1 MAEHARFAPSGAH
14 RWLRCLGSVDLEAQF
29 PDTSSAYAEEG
40 TKAHEMLSDML
51 MFKYPDETADPD
63 MVDFITLVAMN
74 IQKAAE
80 GKTMLIEQK
89 IDFSHVVGIPD
100 QFGTADVV
108 ILGDDTLE
116 IHDLKYGMGVP
127 VVAKENEQLG
137 IYALGALKQY
147 DVFGDFK
154 RVRLVIHMPRLEYVS
169 AWDEDPDDPTKLGQ
183 PVERFYIFGD
193 KVKMA
198 TDRIRAGNAPFNPGE
213 KQCRFCKA
221 KHGCEALKMSVYE
234 TVGAGFDVVDHED
247 GRSEGVPVV
256 LDNPKTIDAAGLSS
270 RMALVGLVEDWCKAV
285 RAAVEIELLA
295 GRPVEGWK
303 LVEGRMGNRKWA
315 DEAEIEKTLKSMR
328 LKTEEMYDFKL
339 ISPTTAEKLAKKKV
353 IGPTQWEKL
362 QKQITRSPGAPS
374 VAPAASERS
383 AISMVAVADDFDVVD
398 ETKA

>member
-40 TKAHEMLSDML
+40 TEAHAMASEWLISMTHPGPE
-51 MFKYPDETADPD
+51 FGADPEMAD
-63 MVDFITLVAMN
+63 FVKVYVDNVM
-74 IQKAAE
+74 KAGE

-100 QFGTADVV
+100 QFGTADVA

-154 RVRLVIHMPRLEYVS
+154 KVKLVIHMPRLEYVS
-169 AWDEDPDDPTKLGQ
+169 EWEVGLDNLA
-183 PVERFYIFGD
+183 IFAG
-193 KVKMA
+193 KVKEA
-198 TDRIRAGNAPFNPGE
+198 TDAIRAGNAPFNPGE

-221 KHGCEALKMSVYE
+221 KHSCEALKMSVYE
-234 TVGAGFDVVDHED
+234 TVGAGFDVVNENA
-247 GRSEGVPVV
+247 PMV
-256 LDNPKTIDAAGLSS
+256 LDNPKTVDPAGLSS
-270 RMALVGLVEDWCKAV
+270 RMSLVGLVEDWCKAV
-285 RAAVEIELLA
+285 RSAVEIELLA

-328 LKTEEMYDFKL
+328 LKTEEM
-339 ISPTTAEKLAKKKV
+339 
-353 IGPTQWEKL
+353 
-362 QKQITRSPGAPS
+362 
-374 VAPAASERS
+374 
-383 AISMVAVADDFDVVD
+383 
-398 ETKA
+398 

>member
-40 TKAHEMLSDML
+40 TTAHTMLSEWLISMTPPWARNAGPLDV
-51 MFKYPDETADPD
+51 D
-63 MVDFITLVAMN
+63 MVGFVETCVNN
-74 IQKAAE
+74 ILKAGE

-154 RVRLVIHMPRLEYVS
+154 KVKLVIHMPRLEYVS
-169 AWDEDPDDPTKLGQ
+169 EWE
-183 PVERFYIFGD
+183 VELDRLEVFAGV
-193 KVKMA
+193 VKGA
-198 TDRIRAGNAPFNPGE
+198 TDRIRQGNAPFNPGE

-221 KHGCEALKMSVYE
+221 KHSCEALKAQVFE
-234 TVGAGFDVVDHED
+234 TVGAGFDDMTQE
-247 GRSEGVPVV
+247 PMV

-315 DEAEIEKTLKSMR
+315 DDKAIEKTLKAMR
-328 LKTEEMYDFKL
+328 LTDKQMYDFKL

-374 VAPAASERS
+374 VAPDTSARS
-383 AISMVAVADDFDVVD
+383 AISLIAVADDFDVVD

>member
-1 MAEHARFAPSGAH
+1 MTEHARFAPSGAH

-40 TKAHEMLSDML
+40 TTAHEMLSGLLLLQPPPKDNDPEML
-51 MFKYPDETADPD
+51 E
-63 MVDFITLVAMN
+63 FISGVALN
-74 IQKAAE
+74 IFKAAE
-80 GKTMLIEQK
+80 GKTMLLDQK
-89 IDFSHVVGIPD
+89 IDFSHVVWIPD

-108 ILGDDTLE
+108 IFDADTLE

-154 RVRLVIHMPRLEYVS
+154 KVKLVIHMPRLEYVS
-169 AWDEDPDDPTKLGQ
+169 EWEVDIEKLNFFAD
-183 PVERFYIFGD
+183 V
-193 KVKMA
+193 VKTA
-198 TDRIRAGNAPFNPGE
+198 TDRIRQGNAPFNPGE

-234 TVGAGFDVVDHED
+234 TVGAGFDVVDEND
-247 GRSEGVPVV
+247 PTPMV
-256 LDNPKTIDAAGLSS
+256 LDNPRTVDAAGLAS
-270 RMALVGLVEDWCKAV
+270 RMSLVGLVEDWCKAV

-315 DEAEIEKTLKSMR
+315 DENEIETVLKSMR
-328 LKTEEMYDFKL
+328 LKVEEMYDLKL
-339 ISPTTAEKLAKKKV
+339 ISPTTAEKLAKKKI
-353 IGPTQWEKL
+353 IGPVQWEKL

-383 AISMVAVADDFDVVD
+383 AIKLTAVADDFEVMG

>member
-40 TKAHEMLSDML
+40 TEAHTMASEWLISLTPPWARNTGPLDV
-51 MFKYPDETADPD
+51 D
-63 MVDFITLVAMN
+63 MVGFVETFVDNVT
-74 IQKAAE
+74 KAAE
-80 GKTMLIEQK
+80 GKTMLLDQK

-108 ILGDDTLE
+108 IFDADTLE

-154 RVRLVIHMPRLEYVS
+154 KVKLVIHMPRLEYIS
-169 AWDEDPDDPTKLGQ
+169 EWE
-183 PVERFYIFGD
+183 VEIDRLAIFAD
-193 KVKMA
+193 VVRAA
-198 TDRIRAGNAPFNPGE
+198 TDVIRAGNAPFNPGE

-234 TVGAGFDVVDHED
+234 TVGAGFDVVDADSD
-247 GRSEGVPVV
+247 GDVALKSVPMV
-256 LDNPKTIDAAGLSS
+256 LDNPRTVDAAGLSS
-270 RMALVGLVEDWCKAV
+270 RMSLVGLVEDWCKAV
-285 RAAVEIELLA
+285 RAATEIELLA

-315 DEAEIEKTLKSMR
+315 DENEIEATLKSMR
-328 LKTEEMYDFKL
+328 LKVEEMYDLKL
-339 ISPTTAEKLAKKKV
+339 ISPTTAEKLAKKKI
-353 IGPTQWEKL
+353 IGPVQWEKL

-383 AISMVAVADDFDVVD
+383 AIKLVAVADDFDVVD
-398 ETKA
+398 ETTT

>member
-1 MAEHARFAPSGAH
+1 MTEHARFAPSGAH

-40 TKAHEMLSDML
+40 TEAHRIASEWLLTLTPPEAGHPGFGEVDPEMWDFVKVYVDNVMKAG
-51 MFKYPDETADPD
+51 
-63 MVDFITLVAMN
+63 
-74 IQKAAE
+74 E

-147 DVFGDFK
+147 DVFGNFK
-154 RVRLVIHMPRLEYVS
+154 KVKLVIHMPRLEYVS
-169 AWDEDPDDPTKLGQ
+169 EWE
-183 PVERFYIFGD
+183 VELDQLAIFAG
-193 KVKMA
+193 KVKEA

-234 TVGAGFDVVDHED
+234 TVGAGFDVVGGE
-247 GRSEGVPVV
+247 PMV

-315 DEAEIEKTLKSMR
+315 DEKAIEATLKSMR
-328 LKTEEMYDFKL
+328 LKVEDMYDLKL

-374 VAPAASERS
+374 VAPATSERS

-398 ETKA
+398 EPKT